1 VEIVGRNNKPKS
13 KQEDV
18 ISTIKTLELENLK
31 DRLIG
36 ELFGGQQQR
45 VLIAKALVNY
55 TKLLILDESTTR
67 VDVEHK
73 TNSILF

>member
-18 ISTIKTLELENLK
+18 ISTIKTLELENLE
-31 DRLIG
+31 DMLIG
-36 ELFGGQQQR
+36 ELSGGQQQR

-55 TKLLILDESTTR
+55 TKLLI
-67 VDVEHK
+67 
-73 TNSILF
+73 

>member
-36 ELFGGQQQR
+36 ELSGGQQQR
-45 VLIAKALVNY
+45 VIIAKALVNY
-55 TKLLILDESTTR
+55 TKLLI
-67 VDVEHK
+67 
-73 TNSILF
+73 

>member
-1 VEIVGRNNKPKS
+1 MEIVGRNNKPKS

-36 ELFGGQQQR
+36 ELSGGQQQR

-55 TKLLILDESTTR
+55 KVIDMR
-67 VDVEHK
+67 
-73 TNSILF
+73 